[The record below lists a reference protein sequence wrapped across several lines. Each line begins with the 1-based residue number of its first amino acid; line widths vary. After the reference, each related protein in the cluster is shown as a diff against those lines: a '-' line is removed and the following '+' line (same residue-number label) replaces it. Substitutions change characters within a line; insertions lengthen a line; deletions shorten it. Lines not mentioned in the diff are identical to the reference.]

1 MEYQTRLES
10 EIDTIA
16 FGMTLAE
23 SLFEGGRIYIKGDLG
38 AGKTTLCR
46 GILRRFGFE
55 GAVKSPTFTLVEP
68 YELPELSIYHFDM
81 YRLSD
86 PSELEYI
93 GVDEYFQPGNLCL
106 VEWPERAQDRLPTGD
121 LEIQLSIIGRSRNVL
136 LRSIAN
142 ESLCQEVA
150 KRHRLKSSAIGH
162 KLTVGDD
169 PD

>member
-23 SLFEGGRIYIKGDLG
+23 SLSEGGRIYIKGDFG

-68 YELPELSIYHFDM
+68 YELPELSVYHFDM

-93 GVDEYFQPGNLCL
+93 GVDEYFHSGNLCL
-106 VEWPERAQDRLPTGD
+106 VEWPERAQDRLPTPD
-121 LEIQLSIIGRSRNVL
+121 LEIQLSISGRSRNIL
-136 LRSIAN
+136 LRSIGS
-142 ESLCQEVA
+142 ETLCQEVA
-150 KRHRLKSSAIGH
+150 ERHRLKSSAIGH